1 MTTTNEHVNRAQS
14 PVVYPL
20 RAFLDLS
27 TGCLCKQTREWLEK
41 MDWQNE
47 GPCGGPTAYGWFM
60 YAHDD
65 NTCEPSPE
73 HAPQG
78 EYPADLWACMK
89 KANEMGADYIMF
101 DCDSDAGTSA
111 ALGLTLY
118 ED

>member
-1 MTTTNEHVNRAQS
+1 MAGDDGLAENV
-14 PVVYPL
+14 
-20 RAFLDLS
+20 
-27 TGCLCKQTREWLEK
+27 
-41 MDWQNE
+41 

-73 HAPQG
+73 HAPEG

-101 DCDSDAGTSA
+101 DCDSDPGASA
-111 ALGLTLY
+111 ALRSDALRRLTVSSRRVRVARRAKRSRFTTWKGK
-118 ED
+118 ECSIH